1 MSMHNPDPDIHHSEH
16 KDGWGCFTFY
26 AAFLL
31 VAAAV
36 KIYLTIH
43 PPIDF
48 GMILAFLILLSAAL
62 FLGSPWAMRR
72 LFEQASRPVWLS
84 TLIPTLIP
92 MVIYTFFTLHS
103 PFDWLQLF
111 EALVP
116 WILISLVFSSRFFSR
131 IFQRGATLVSIAFI
145 LAFVAVYLII
155 GGIEIYSAASKQPI
169 DFPRLFTL
177 LALLLVL
184 PATLILLS
192 WRFGKTMAR
201 TRTISRRSLAEL
213 SVPQDEPDIPEE
225 VREFHFLGLSL
236 RIAHRGNRGR
246 ITFSD
251 K

>member
-1 MSMHNPDPDIHHSEH
+1 MSMQNPDSDIHHSKH
-16 KDGWGCFTFY
+16 KGSWGCFTFY
-26 AAFLL
+26 AAFIL

-43 PPIDF
+43 PPIDL

-62 FLGSPWAMRR
+62 FLGSPWARR
-72 LFEQASRPVWLS
+72 LFEQVTRPVWLS
-84 TLIPTLIP
+84 TLIPTLIA
-92 MVIYTFFTLHS
+92 MVSYAFFALHS

-111 EALVP
+111 EVLVP
-116 WILISLVFSSRFFSR
+116 WILISLVFSSSFFSR
-131 IFQRGATLVSIAFI
+131 IFQRGAALVSIAFP

-155 GGIEIYSAASKQPI
+155 GGLEIYSAASKQPI
-169 DFPRLFTL
+169 DYFRLFAL
-177 LALLLVL
+177 LVLLLVL
-184 PATLILLS
+184 PTALILLS

-201 TRTISRRSLAEL
+201 SDHTETESGGTTF
-213 SVPQDEPDIPEE
+213 PQDEPDIPEK

-236 RIAHRGNRGR
+236 RITRRGNRGR